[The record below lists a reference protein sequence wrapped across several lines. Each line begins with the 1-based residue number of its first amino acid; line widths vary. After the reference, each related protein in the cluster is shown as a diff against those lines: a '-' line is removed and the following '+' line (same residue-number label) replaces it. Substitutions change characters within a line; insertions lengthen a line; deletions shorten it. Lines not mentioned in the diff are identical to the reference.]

1 MKTLLVA
8 TVIAALAASGAL
20 ASGAKRPEGQRS
32 DLQNGGRQIKAQIQG
47 KPYGDPPRQKALE
60 EATREE
66 GSSPPRQSKPASS
79 DGAKAT
85 PQ

>member
-47 KPYGDPPRQKALE
+47 KPYGDPARQKALE
-60 EATREE
+60 EATRDETA
-66 GSSPPRQSKPASS
+66 PPRQSKPASS